1 MDLLEPY
8 LMAVVDEM
16 MDNVEAGK
24 MWTLAHVP
32 EAVMI
37 LMQGCNDMSVIIPD
51 SFFEVCEM
59 IKPLVPEEVKPA
71 GDSVLVH
78 IFVSGL
84 VSFESDSEMFL
95 MLNYKH
101 VSVWSNQ

>member
-16 MDNVEAGK
+16 IDNVEAGK

-37 LMQGCNDMSVIIPD
+37 LMQGCNDMSAIIPD

-59 IKPLVPEEVKPA
+59 IKPLVPEEVTPA

-84 VSFESDSEMFL
+84 VSCETDSEMIL
-95 MLNYKH
+95 ILIWQH
-101 VSVWSNQ
+101 LSVWSD

>member
-1 MDLLEPY
+1 
-8 LMAVVDEM
+8 MAVVDEM

-84 VSFESDSEMFL
+84 VSYESDIKVIF
-95 MLNYKH
+95 MLNYKY
-101 VSVWSNQ
+101 VLVWSDQ